1 MRNAFRRFVNTSCE
15 RRSLARRRKTD
26 WIVAVAGPVAITA
39 VLLPFG
45 SFFALSSVLLFV
57 LLAVIAAALIG
68 GLRPALTAVAVGVLA
83 GVFLHVRHYGGLRD
97 PLGVDL
103 AKMLAFVIMGVG
115 IAILVGELTRLAVEQ
130 GALRRVATLVAR
142 AAPPDEVFAAVTTE
156 IGLLIPADSTQIG
169 RYERD
174 GTATSIARWSKP
186 GIDLPP
192 VARWELGGP
201 NVTTLVAQTGRPARI
216 DNRADGTGEIG
227 PEARAAR
234 ARTSVGAPIV
244 VEGQLW
250 GVAIATSTRGRR
262 FRGDSEARL
271 AAFTDLVASAIA
283 NAETR
288 DELAASRAR
297 VLAAADEARR
307 RIERDLHDGTQ
318 QRLTALALE
327 LRATEAAVPPAMTG
341 IRTQLSRTVKGLA
354 AAVDDLQE
362 ISRGIHPAILSKG
375 GLGPAIKALARRSAI
390 PVEVELNS
398 DTRLPERI
406 EVGAYYVVSEA
417 LTNAAKHSRA
427 SVVYV
432 RVDVDH
438 LIAQIS
444 IRDDGIGG
452 ADPSRGSG
460 LTGLQDRVES
470 LGGTFEIRNSVG
482 DGTAIL
488 ARIAIE
494 SGDNGRR

>member
-174 GTATSIARWSKP
+174 GT
-186 GIDLPP
+186 
-192 VARWELGGP
+192 
-201 NVTTLVAQTGRPARI
+201 
-216 DNRADGTGEIG
+216 
-227 PEARAAR
+227 
-234 ARTSVGAPIV
+234 
-244 VEGQLW
+244 
-250 GVAIATSTRGRR
+250 
-262 FRGDSEARL
+262 
-271 AAFTDLVASAIA
+271 
-283 NAETR
+283 
-288 DELAASRAR
+288 
-297 VLAAADEARR
+297 
-307 RIERDLHDGTQ
+307 
-318 QRLTALALE
+318 
-327 LRATEAAVPPAMTG
+327 
-341 IRTQLSRTVKGLA
+341 
-354 AAVDDLQE
+354 
-362 ISRGIHPAILSKG
+362 
-375 GLGPAIKALARRSAI
+375 
-390 PVEVELNS
+390 
-398 DTRLPERI
+398 
-406 EVGAYYVVSEA
+406 
-417 LTNAAKHSRA
+417 
-427 SVVYV
+427 
-432 RVDVDH
+432 
-438 LIAQIS
+438 
-444 IRDDGIGG
+444 
-452 ADPSRGSG
+452 
-460 LTGLQDRVES
+460 
-470 LGGTFEIRNSVG
+470 
-482 DGTAIL
+482 
-488 ARIAIE
+488 
-494 SGDNGRR
+494 